1 MRSSYPKRPSDEHA
15 TEHVVTFDLETVVDV
30 EPEDGSF
37 PPWPRHRPV
46 AAAFLRA
53 DWNAD
58 GPYTFAL
65 ETLICRPGDEAAFYA
80 SVDRLLPEGVT
91 SVTYNGRGFDLPVLQ
106 IGAMAAR
113 QFELEGLAAHTH
125 APRYGARHCDLADQ
139 FSGYGGTRRVPL
151 AELCERLGIPVKTS
165 VHGSDVAALWRAGE
179 IDAIRR
185 YVEEDVLAT
194 YILWLHWSAGRAHDE
209 RRIAGPLADLAAW
222 VEADATLAHLLPF
235 ATCSPALWARPRAL
249 HHVVSQALAAAE
261 RRVQIAAD
269 ERAFAGER
277 PIF

>member
-1 MRSSYPKRPSDEHA
+1 MRSFYPKRPSDDHA
-15 TEHVVTFDLETVVDV
+15 TEHVVAFDIETVVDV

-37 PPWPRHRPV
+37 PPWPRHKPV
-46 AAAFLRA
+46 AASFLRA
-53 DWNAD
+53 DWAS
-58 GPYTFAL
+58 GGHHSFAL
-65 ETLICRPGDEAAFYA
+65 ETLVCRAGEEEDFYA
-80 SVDRLLPEGVT
+80 AVDRLLPDGVT

-106 IGAMAAR
+106 IGALAAQ
-113 QFELEGLAAHTH
+113 QFELAGLAAHTH

-165 VHGSDVAALWRAGE
+165 VHGSDVASLWRAGD
-179 IDAIRR
+179 IDTIVR

-194 YILWLHWSAGRAHDE
+194 YVLWLHWAAGRASDE
-209 RRIAGPLADLAAW
+209 RLIARPLADLATW
-222 VEADATLAHLLPF
+222 IETTPHLAHLMPF
-235 ATCSPALWARPRAL
+235 AVCRPSLWARPRAIHL
-249 HHVVSQALAAAE
+249 AVSHALAAAE

-269 ERAFAGER
+269 ERAFACDR